1 VRLGT
6 YTLNVDEKT
15 SNSCDFD
22 RDKIIPLGRMRK
34 SEEVAD
40 LVEFLL
46 RNKSTYITGEYSIHA
61 TNRLI
66 KD

>member
-1 VRLGT
+1 
-6 YTLNVDEKT
+6 
-15 SNSCDFD
+15 
-22 RDKIIPLGRMRK
+22 MRK